1 MKTLAL
7 LGHPISHSV
16 SPVMHNAAASALGL
30 NYQYVAQD
38 ISPDLLSDAISNLRI
53 GKWVGANVTI
63 PHKKAV
69 IPLIDELGDT
79 AKAVGAVNTLIR
91 VDNQIHGEN
100 TDIEGFLMEIDSLEI
115 NLTNRPALI
124 VGTGGSARAVAF
136 ALLQRTAEV
145 RLLGR
150 NIQAGTQIAHD
161 LQQITGGDI
170 LRFDWNP
177 TDLRQASQDCALVVN
192 CTPIGM
198 VPNVNNTPWFPSV
211 PFPPKTFVYD
221 LVYNPIETMLVKQA
235 RSNGIQAHSGL
246 GMLVRQGALSFTLWT
261 GHQPPMTVMLEAAEK
276 ELND

>member
-38 ISPDLLSDAISNLRI
+38 ISPDLLSDAISNLRL

-69 IPLIDELGDT
+69 IPLLDELGDI

-91 VDNQIHGEN
+91 VDDRIHGEN

-124 VGTGGSARAVAF
+124 LGTGGSARAVAF
-136 ALLQRTAEV
+136 ALLQRASEV

-150 NIQAGTQIAHD
+150 NIQAGTQIAYD
-161 LQQITGGDI
+161 LHQITGGNI

-177 TDLRQASQDCALVVN
+177 IDLRQASQDCALVVN

-261 GHQPPMTVMLEAAEK
+261 GHQPPMTVMLEAAER

>member
-7 LGHPISHSV
+7 LGHPIAHSV
-16 SPVMHNAAASALGL
+16 SPAMHNAAALELGL
-30 NYQYVAQD
+30 DYQYIAED
-38 ISPDLLSDAISNLRI
+38 ITPKLLSDAISNLRI

-69 IPLIDELGDT
+69 IPLIDKLGDT

-91 VDNQIHGEN
+91 VDNRIHGEN

-124 VGTGGSARAVAF
+124 LGTGGSARAVAF
-136 ALLQRTAEV
+136 ALLQRASEV

-150 NIQAGTQIAHD
+150 NIQAGTQIAYD

-177 TDLRQASQDCALVVN
+177 TNLKQASQDCALVVN

-198 VPNVNNTPWFPSV
+198 VPNENNTPWFPSV
-211 PFPPKTFVYD
+211 PFPPQTFVYD

-235 RSNGIQAHSGL
+235 RSNGIQAQSGL
-246 GMLVRQGALSFTLWT
+246 GMLVRLGAL
-261 GHQPPMTVMLEAAEK
+261 
-276 ELND
+276 

>member
-7 LGHPISHSV
+7 LGHPIAHSV
-16 SPVMHNAAASALGL
+16 SPAMHNAAALELGL
-30 NYQYVAQD
+30 DYQYIAEE
-38 ISPDLLSDAISNLRI
+38 ITPKLLSDAISNLRI

-69 IPLIDELGDT
+69 IPLIDKLGDT

-91 VDNQIHGEN
+91 VDNRIHGEN

-124 VGTGGSARAVAF
+124 LGTGGSARAVAF
-136 ALLQRTAEV
+136 ALLQRASEV

-150 NIQAGTQIAHD
+150 NIQTGTQIAYD

-177 TDLRQASQDCALVVN
+177 TNLKQASQDCALVVN

-198 VPNVNNTPWFPSV
+198 VPNANNTPWFPSV
-211 PFPPKTFVYD
+211 PFPPQTFVYD
-221 LVYNPIETMLVKQA
+221 LVYNPIETMFVKQA
-235 RSNGIQAHSGL
+235 RSHGIQARSGL

-261 GHQPPMTVMLEAAEK
+261 GHQPPMTVMLEAAER

>member
-16 SPVMHNAAASALGL
+16 SPIMHNAAASALGL

-69 IPLIDELGDT
+69 IPLIDELGET

-124 VGTGGSARAVAF
+124 LGTGGSARAVAF
-136 ALLQRTAEV
+136 ALLQRAAEV

-161 LQQITGGDI
+161 LQQITGGNI

-177 TDLRQASQDCALVVN
+177 
-192 CTPIGM
+192 
-198 VPNVNNTPWFPSV
+198 
-211 PFPPKTFVYD
+211 
-221 LVYNPIETMLVKQA
+221 
-235 RSNGIQAHSGL
+235 
-246 GMLVRQGALSFTLWT
+246 
-261 GHQPPMTVMLEAAEK
+261 
-276 ELND
+276 